1 MTDERKRDTP
11 AENTYEIEH
20 GLETHEI
27 ERGPAAPAD
36 PDGTADPGGAA
47 DQPDETNPWLK
58 EGADAPDAADIED
71 PTEQR

>member
-1 MTDERKRDTP
+1 MTDDLKRDGP
-11 AENTYEIEH
+11 GEDTYEIER

-27 ERGPAAPAD
+27 ERGPDAPRD
-36 PDGTADPGGAA
+36 PDGTAD
-47 DQPDETNPWLK
+47 QPEESNPWLK

>member
-1 MTDERKRDTP
+1 MTDEMRPVPGEDP
-11 AENTYEIEH
+11 YEIEH

-27 ERGPAAPAD
+27 ERETDTTPEPESPAEP
-36 PDGTADPGGAA
+36 P
-47 DQPDETNPWLK
+47 EESNPWLK

>member
-1 MTDERKRDTP
+1 MTDDLKRDIP
-11 AENTYEIEH
+11 EEDTYEIEH

-27 ERGPAAPAD
+27 ERRTDAPPA
-36 PDGTADPGGAA
+36 PDGTT
-47 DQPDETNPWLK
+47 DQPEEPNPWLK